1 MKRTI
6 TLAAALLLGLTG
18 PAWAQ
23 SRDDCTPRETRERAG
38 DLAQEIHDATGGNP
52 QKAQQ
57 IHEEL
62 KNMELK
68 RREDTL
74 PRTAQ
79 GLDDECVRYEQRM
92 DEVERATEK
101 VRSEERRV
109 GKE

>member
-23 SRDDCTPRETRERAG
+23 SRDDCTPRDTRERAG
-38 DLAQEIHDATGGNP
+38 DLAQEIHDATGGDP

-62 KNMELK
+62 KNLEVQ

-74 PRTAQ
+74 ARTEQ
-79 GLDDECVRYEQRM
+79 GLQDECARYEQRM
-92 DEVERATEK
+92 DEVEEATDRAE
-101 VRSEERRV
+101 
-109 GKE
+109 

>member
-23 SRDDCTPRETRERAG
+23 PRDDCTPRDTRERAG
-38 DLAQEIHDATGGNP
+38 DLAQEIHDATGGDP

-62 KNMELK
+62 KNLEVQ

-74 PRTAQ
+74 ARTEQ
-79 GLDDECVRYEQRM
+79 GLQDECARYEQRM
-92 DEVERATEK
+92 DEVEEATDRAE
-101 VRSEERRV
+101 
-109 GKE
+109 

>member
-23 SRDDCTPRETRERAG
+23 SRDDCTPRDTRERAG
-38 DLAQEIHDATGGNP
+38 DLAQEIHDATGGDP
-52 QKAQQ
+52 QKVQQ

-62 KNMELK
+62 KNLEVQ

-74 PRTAQ
+74 ARTEQ
-79 GLDDECVRYEQRM
+79 GLQDECARYEQRM
-92 DEVERATEK
+92 DEVEEATDRAE
-101 VRSEERRV
+101 
-109 GKE
+109 

>member
-23 SRDDCTPRETRERAG
+23 SRDDCTPRDTRERAG
-38 DLAQEIHDATGGNP
+38 DLAQEIHDATGGDP

-62 KNMELK
+62 KNLEIQ

-74 PRTAQ
+74 ARTEQ
-79 GLDDECVRYEQRM
+79 GLQDECARYEQRM
-92 DEVERATEK
+92 DEVEEATDRAE
-101 VRSEERRV
+101 
-109 GKE
+109 

>member
-1 MKRTI
+1 MKRLTA
-6 TLAAALLLGLTG
+6 LAATLLLGLGG
-18 PAWAQ
+18 PVWAE
-23 SRDDCTPRETRERAG
+23 DDCTPRETRERAG
-38 DLAQEIHDATGGNP
+38 DLAQEIHDATGGDP

-62 KNMELK
+62 KGMELK

-92 DEVERATEK
+92 DEVERATEATEK
-101 VRSEERRV
+101 VD
-109 GKE
+109 

>member
-23 SRDDCTPRETRERAG
+23 SRDDCTPRDTRERAG
-38 DLAQEIHDATGGNP
+38 DLAQEIHDATGGDP

-62 KNMELK
+62 KNLQVQ

-74 PRTAQ
+74 ARTEQ
-79 GLDDECVRYEQRM
+79 GLQDECARYEQRM
-92 DEVERATEK
+92 DEVEEATDRAE
-101 VRSEERRV
+101 
-109 GKE
+109 